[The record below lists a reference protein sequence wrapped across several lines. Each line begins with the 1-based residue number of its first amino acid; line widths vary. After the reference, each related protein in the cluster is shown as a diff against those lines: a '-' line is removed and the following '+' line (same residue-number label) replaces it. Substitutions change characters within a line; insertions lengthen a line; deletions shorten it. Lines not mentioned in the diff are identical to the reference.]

1 MNRKSGSGLFLME
14 MIVAVFFFIV
24 CASICIL
31 AFAKADS
38 MSRLAKDQNGAVIAA
53 QSAAELWKADGLEGL
68 AEQMGLT
75 KLAGEDYG
83 YGITWDAG
91 WQVRREGISRDS
103 SPAYAADIDVTDEG
117 DGLETMHIA
126 ISRYGEAGPLFE
138 LEASRY
144 LTARQREQ
152 EGQ

>member
-1 MNRKSGSGLFLME
+1 ME
-14 MIVAVFFFIV
+14 MIVAVFFFML
-24 CASICIL
+24 CASTCIL

-53 QSAAELWKADGLEGL
+53 QSAAEIWKAEGLEGL

-75 KLAGEDYG
+75 ELADEDCG
-83 YGITWDAG
+83 YEMIWDAG
-91 WQVRREGISRDS
+91 WQVCKEGSSRDS
-103 SPAYAADIDVTDEG
+103 SPAYSADIEVADEG
-117 DGLETMHIA
+117 DGLETMRIA

-144 LTARQREQ
+144 LTATQREQ

>member
-14 MIVAVFFFIV
+14 MIVAVFFFVV
-24 CASICIL
+24 CASTCIL

-53 QSAAELWKADGLEGL
+53 QSAAEIWKAEGLEGL

-75 KLAGEDYG
+75 ERAGESG
-83 YGITWDAG
+83 SYGIAWDTG
-91 WQVRREGISRDS
+91 WQVRREGASRDG
-103 SPAYAADIDVTDEG
+103 SPAYEADVRVTG
-117 DGLETMHIA
+117 DGLETIRIA
-126 ISRYGEAGPLFE
+126 VSRYGEDVPLFE

-144 LTARQREQ
+144 LTAGQREQ